1 MIHGVTLCCLFTT
14 LPPDQPPAISVLTE
28 HQYRGQGGHP
38 GGHQGGHQG
47 DHQGGSEGA
56 ERQRRETERG
66 RGSVE
71 FVHPDLKQEL
81 GKQGEDPS
89 NPWVW
94 LTSYSRI
101 PVSVSRY
108 CRYSSPAYSICYI
121 SAGGNPGVLQGDQG
135 VLPPWQGGKE
145 GPGRAAGGR
154 GAQGRGEYIYF
165 YLRI

>member
-1 MIHGVTLCCLFTT
+1 M
-14 LPPDQPPAISVLTE
+14 
-28 HQYRGQGGHP
+28 
-38 GGHQGGHQG
+38 
-47 DHQGGSEGA
+47 
-56 ERQRRETERG
+56 
-66 RGSVE
+66 E

-154 GAQGRGEYIYF
+154 GAQGRGEYIYL
-165 YLRI
+165 YLRIYVSTYLNIQVGPIGPPGMKGARGHRGSTGAHGPQGPKGHGGLPGMPGLDGR

>member
-1 MIHGVTLCCLFTT
+1 MVHGVTLGYLFCTT
-14 LPPDQPPAISVLTE
+14 LPPDQMPSIIEVTK
-28 HQYRGQGGHP
+28 HHRYQGQ

-47 DHQGGSEGA
+47 GDEGA

-81 GKQGEDPS
+81 KKQGEDPS

-101 PVSVSRY
+101 PVTLV
-108 CRYSSPAYSICYI
+108 
-121 SAGGNPGVLQGDQG
+121 
-135 VLPPWQGGKE
+135 
-145 GPGRAAGGR
+145 
-154 GAQGRGEYIYF
+154 
-165 YLRI
+165 

>member
-1 MIHGVTLCCLFTT
+1 MVHGVTLGYLFYTT
-14 LPPDQPPAISVLTE
+14 LPPDQMPSIIEVTK
-28 HQYRGQGGHP
+28 HHRYQGQGGHQGGHQWGHQGGHQGGYK

-47 DHQGGSEGA
+47 GDEGA

-101 PVSVSRY
+101 PVSR
-108 CRYSSPAYSICYI
+108 
-121 SAGGNPGVLQGDQG
+121 
-135 VLPPWQGGKE
+135 
-145 GPGRAAGGR
+145 
-154 GAQGRGEYIYF
+154 
-165 YLRI
+165 

>member
-1 MIHGVTLCCLFTT
+1 MVHAVTLSCLYTT
-14 LPPDQPPAISVLTE
+14 LPPNQLPSISVDTNNH
-28 HQYRGQGGHP
+28 HQGQ

-47 DHQGGSEGA
+47 GGEGA

-101 PVSVSRY
+101 PVSR
-108 CRYSSPAYSICYI
+108 
-121 SAGGNPGVLQGDQG
+121 
-135 VLPPWQGGKE
+135 
-145 GPGRAAGGR
+145 
-154 GAQGRGEYIYF
+154 
-165 YLRI
+165 

>member
-14 LPPDQPPAISVLTE
+14 LPPDQLPAISVDTQ
-28 HQYRGQGGHP
+28 HHHRGQGGHQGGHP
-38 GGHQGGHQG
+38 GGHQGGG
-47 DHQGGSEGA
+47 EGA

-101 PVSVSRY
+101 PVSR
-108 CRYSSPAYSICYI
+108 
-121 SAGGNPGVLQGDQG
+121 
-135 VLPPWQGGKE
+135 
-145 GPGRAAGGR
+145 
-154 GAQGRGEYIYF
+154 
-165 YLRI
+165 

>member
-1 MIHGVTLCCLFTT
+1 MSVVHGVTLGYLFYTT
-14 LPPDQPPAISVLTE
+14 LPPDQMPSIIEVTK
-28 HQYRGQGGHP
+28 HHRYQGQGGHQEDHQ
-38 GGHQGGHQG
+38 GTHQGG
-47 DHQGGSEGA
+47 DEGA

-101 PVSVSRY
+101 PVSRQ
-108 CRYSSPAYSICYI
+108 CR
-121 SAGGNPGVLQGDQG
+121 
-135 VLPPWQGGKE
+135 
-145 GPGRAAGGR
+145 
-154 GAQGRGEYIYF
+154 
-165 YLRI
+165 